1 MPEDADSLLC
11 EHVPEMAKTAARGAR
26 AGHARPTS
34 PGAEVLLPLAEAK
47 LAVPALRRLVDRRR
61 LRQTLDDGRGA
72 TLTLVAAPAGY
83 GKTTAVRAWC
93 ESLDAALAWVT
104 LDAGDNDP
112 IRFWTYIATAVDRVR
127 QGLGRAALQQLGVS
141 GSLNE
146 GSIDALMNGLAAFPE
161 RVVLVLDDLHEVTEP
176 ACLAAIDY
184 ALDSLPA
191 NAGVVAITRA
201 DPALRLAQ
209 LRAGGKLKEVRAGE
223 LAFTA
228 AEARELLVEHARVD
242 LGEEQIAL
250 LTERTEGWPAA
261 LVLAGLWLQ
270 SVDEPD
276 RAVREFGGSH
286 RFLAEYLSNEVFA
299 SLDDDVRSFLQ
310 ELAVLGRF
318 TAELCEDVLDR
329 PDAASLL
336 TQLEHSNL
344 FLQRL
349 ERGGWFRLHSLFAE
363 FAVARLA
370 SLEPGAAARIHKR
383 AAAWFSSRGLAVEA
397 IEHAAAAGDHESVAQ
412 LLDSYHLL
420 LIRSGATRTLLRWI
434 HTLPED
440 QLATRPELAVAA
452 ATAAMIVGQSTI
464 ERRRFLRLAERAR
477 AGRPEGP
484 NLYTDVAIRL
494 VRALTIDAGVGQAV
508 LDGRRAVELAEEGA
522 DELLTAALASYAR
535 ALYFAGDLDE
545 AWQAALHV
553 LEHPDAERRPPSHAV
568 ARTTL
573 ALVAVERGLP
583 SARGHAEKAKAVV
596 GRIGTSRSWLG
607 ANAAASLGAV
617 LAAEG
622 KLAEAEHELS
632 YAEHFFRDEV
642 ATVHHTWV
650 LVLLARVGG
659 RRGRLDEAEARLLAA
674 RRVLAELADAG
685 RIPALAEDVAEELET
700 LRARA
705 EHGELLEPPT
715 EAELAVLRLL
725 ATELSIRQIGEQLF
739 LSPNTIRTHLRALYR
754 KLGAHTRPDAVARAT
769 TLGLL
774 DQAQSPG

>member
-1 MPEDADSLLC
+1 
-11 EHVPEMAKTAARGAR
+11 
-26 AGHARPTS
+26 
-34 PGAEVLLPLAEAK
+34 
-47 LAVPALRRLVDRRR
+47 
-61 LRQTLDDGRGA
+61 
-72 TLTLVAAPAGY
+72 VA
-83 GKTTAVRAWC
+83 
-93 ESLDAALAWVT
+93 
-104 LDAGDNDP
+104 
-112 IRFWTYIATAVDRVR
+112 
-127 QGLGRAALQQLGVS
+127 

-146 GSIDALMNGLAAFPE
+146 RSIDALMNGLAAFTEPL
-161 RVVLVLDDLHEVTEP
+161 VLVLDDLHEVTES

-184 ALDSLPA
+184 ALESLPA

-209 LRAGGKLKEVRAGE
+209 LRAGGKLKEVRAAE

-299 SLDDDVRSFLQ
+299 SLDDDVRSFVQ

-370 SLEPGAAARIHKR
+370 SVEPGAAARIHER
-383 AAAWFSSRGLAVEA
+383 AAAWFSSRKLAVEA
-397 IEHAAAAGDHESVAQ
+397 IEHAAAAGDHKSVAQ

-420 LIRSGATRTLLRWI
+420 LIRTGATRTLLRWA

-440 QLATRPELAVAA
+440 QLATHPELAVGA
-452 ATAAMIVGQSTI
+452 ATAAMLVGQSTI
-464 ERRRFLRLAERAR
+464 EQRRFLQLAERAR
-477 AGRPEGP
+477 AGRPEGS
-484 NLYTDVAIRL
+484 NLYPDVAIRL

-508 LDGRRAVELAEEGA
+508 LDGRRAVELAEEGE

-535 ALYFAGDLDE
+535 ALYFAGELDE

-553 LEHPDAERRPPSHAV
+553 LEHPAAERRAPSHAV

-573 ALVAVERGLP
+573 ALVSVERGSLP

-607 ANAAASLGAV
+607 ANAAAALGAV
-617 LAAEG
+617 LASEG
-622 KLAEAEHELS
+622 KLAEAEHELT

-642 ATVHHTWV
+642 ATVHHAWV
-650 LVLLARVGG
+650 LVLLARVAG
-659 RRGRLDEAEARLLAA
+659 RRGRLDEAEATLLAA
-674 RRVLAELADAG
+674 RKALAELGDAG
-685 RIPALAEDVAEELET
+685 RIPALADDVAEELEAM
-700 LRARA
+700 RIRA
-705 EHGELLEPPT
+705 ERGELLEPPT

-739 LSPNTIRTHLRALYR
+739 LSPNTIRTHIRALYR